1 MEVGNINLAI
11 QMLLKADNH
20 YNGPF
25 DGKLSTSVYD
35 AIIKLLQSY
44 KIDVKGWSKSRLA
57 IAAEQAVYRSMKV
70 PGVDGLRIDG
80 LVGPQMT
87 FVREAYQARLVTN
100 WRDEKD
106 KQDEIAPPKPIPVKA
121 KSKSIPVW
129 PRQSECMSFY
139 GKPGTNQVTLT
150 LPYPM
155 RIAWEPKQ
163 IVRSWSCH
171 AKVHD
176 NMQRIFQ
183 RTLEHYGMEKIRE
196 LRLDLW
202 GGTLNVRRMRGGSSW
217 STHAWGVAVDIDPDN
232 NQLKWGRNRATLA
245 KPVYNKFWEFVYDEG
260 FISLGKERDF
270 DWMHLQA
277 VRL

>member
-11 QMLLKADNH
+11 QMLLKADGH
-20 YNGPF
+20 YDGSF
-25 DGKLSTSVYD
+25 DGKLTTKVY
-35 AIIKLLQSY
+35 AGITKLLNSY
-44 KIDVKGWSKSRLA
+44 GIVTTGWTNTRLA
-57 IAAEQAVYRSMKV
+57 VAGEQAVYRSMKL
-70 PGVDGLRIDG
+70 PTGPIDG
-80 LVGPQMT
+80 FVGEDT
-87 FVREAYQARLVTN
+87 RTARETYQARINLN
-100 WRDEKD
+100 WRAEKE
-106 KQDEIAPPKPIPVKA
+106 KQDEVSPPKPISVKT
-121 KSKSIPVW
+121 KSKSITTW

-155 RIAWEPKQ
+155 RIAWEPKR

-183 RTLEHYGMEKIRE
+183 RTLDHYGMEKIRE

-245 KPVYNKFWEFVYDEG
+245 KPVYNKFWGFVYDEG
-260 FISLGKERDF
+260 AISLGKERNFDF
-270 DWMHLQA
+270 MHFQFVTLG
-277 VRL
+277 